1 MTDVIHGH
9 VVLFFFSE
17 RDVFTMDDD
26 VILMFCGKSWRKVR
40 PMMVR
45 VEVFLGEDV
54 LVLPL
59 LSTGLSRV
67 ALLIV

>member
-1 MTDVIHGH
+1 
-9 VVLFFFSE
+9 
-17 RDVFTMDDD
+17 MDDD